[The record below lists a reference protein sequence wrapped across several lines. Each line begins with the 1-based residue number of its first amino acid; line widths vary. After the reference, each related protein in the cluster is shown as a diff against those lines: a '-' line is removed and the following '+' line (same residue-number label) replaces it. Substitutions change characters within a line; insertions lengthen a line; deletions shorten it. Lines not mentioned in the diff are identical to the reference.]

1 MLVLVNH
8 ILQGTWTTSCGHHVN
23 YLVLKDCLGPTGL
36 PDLANIYLH
45 LESVRA
51 CGGLRLDLEDR
62 KDAGDERD
70 GSGVEEEDVS
80 RVYVRLIQLVA
91 ECPGAVVVQKI
102 FQVGGH
108 EAS

>member
-1 MLVLVNH
+1 M
-8 ILQGTWTTSCGHHVN
+8 LQGTWTTSCGHHVN
-23 YLVLKDCLGPTGL
+23 YLVLKDSLGTTGP

-62 KDAGDERD
+62 KDKRD
-70 GSGVEEEDVS
+70 GCGVEEEEDVS
-80 RVYVRLIQLVA
+80 KVYVRLIQLVA
-91 ECPGAVVVQKI
+91 ECPGAVVVQQL

-108 EAS
+108 ETCGEVLE